1 MKLLKKITILLC
13 FLSLIAFVSCSAED
27 KTGVK
32 NNPPEND
39 TEIKGGGTGSGSGG
53 SSETGSGSGSDSGS
67 ETGGSGTGGSGTGGD
82 SGSGSGSG
90 SGEGGGGT
98 VTPPSEPETI
108 EEIEA
113 KYFPTDLLGQ
123 YRDENVASAGYSG
136 ANFNTKVFYDETTK
150 KTKIEG
156 IWLEDGATS
165 GQGQNFSIEKWKQTK
180 KGGNPI
186 KLEGESSDSGGGKYT
201 IIYDYASGTLS
212 GTYTHTDGTWS
223 FNGKK
228 IS

>member
-13 FLSLIAFVSCSAED
+13 FLSLIAFISCSAED

-32 NNPPEND
+32 NNPPE
-39 TEIKGGGTGSGSGG
+39 
-53 SSETGSGSGSDSGS
+53 
-67 ETGGSGTGGSGTGGD
+67 
-82 SGSGSGSG
+82 
-90 SGEGGGGT
+90 
-98 VTPPSEPETI
+98 TI
-108 EEIEA
+108 EIES
-113 KYFPTDLLGQ
+113 KDFPTDLLGTYQ
-123 YRDENVASAGYSG
+123 DEKVASAGYSG
-136 ANFNTKVFYDETTK
+136 ANFNTKVSYDETTK

-156 IWLEDGATS
+156 TWLKEGTTS

-212 GTYTHTDGTWS
+212 GTYMHTDGTWS

>member
-13 FLSLIAFVSCSAED
+13 FLSLLSFINCSAED

-32 NNPPEND
+32 NNPPE
-39 TEIKGGGTGSGSGG
+39 TT
-53 SSETGSGSGSDSGS
+53 
-67 ETGGSGTGGSGTGGD
+67 
-82 SGSGSGSG
+82 
-90 SGEGGGGT
+90 
-98 VTPPSEPETI
+98 ETI
-108 EEIEA
+108 EIES
-113 KYFPTDLLGQ
+113 KDFPTDLLGTYQ
-123 YRDENVASAGYSG
+123 DEKVASAGYSG
-136 ANFNTKVFYDETTK
+136 ANFNTKVSYDETTK

-156 IWLEDGATS
+156 TWLKEGTTS

-212 GTYTHTDGTWS
+212 GTYMHTDGTWS